1 MPAMPAVVKWCSKG
15 EATHSM
21 ADAITA
27 VAFGRRFRNLILL
40 TWNLPPVVGLGFLI
54 YIKMF
59 STEQIRGILT
69 TPLQP
74 AFIIGWILFSLWYF
88 TRFAAPVRRQLD
100 DARPGA
106 DVRALALQRIRS
118 FPLHFW
124 TLFCIYILM
133 APSAVIVSAQLYTDF
148 TASPVDWFRIHLVAL
163 VVSILVGMPIFL
175 RSMDLFGLAAGR
187 LQLPRPVV
195 SLKVKVMLLGALIPL
210 MVDTMLVLYYWTR
223 TGYFSL
229 ETFHVWLA
237 LEILAVVGSLLLVKS
252 LRQSLWPLAQ
262 VISHGGVMEGQLSID
277 ALTPRSTDELGL
289 MAASY
294 QTLLHNAQIQNRI
307 LRIGNRLIRQSSE
320 LRLGEIMDVLVA
332 SCSELL
338 GGDVVFLQLY
348 DPASD
353 QLVGVAQT
361 DGPYREEG
369 YYRLDL
375 DDVSMAVW
383 AFTKG
388 MPLALDDVTGDPRV
402 SPTLRERFGI
412 RSALAS
418 PLRAGGDIIGVFMT
432 VECQQQ
438 RHYTQDDIA
447 QLEQI
452 GSEAAL
458 AIATHRLLME
468 RAEAQAASMAS
479 ERQVRLLLDSTVEA
493 IYGADT
499 TGICTLVNRACLEML
514 GYDHEDELLG
524 KSIHELIHHSY
535 PDGSHYPK
543 HDCLVRLATLRGE
556 ISHSAEEVHWR
567 KDGTALPV
575 EYWSHPVYR
584 DGELVGSVVTFIDI
598 SERRAAEQHMQQL
611 LARNALLLE
620 STSDGI
626 IGVDTQLCCTFANH
640 AAAQMLGYSPDEVVG
655 QDLFALAHNR
665 SESGMALQRDELPLQ
680 RAIVEQTPQHTDNAV
695 LWQRDGDYIPVQ
707 YTANPIHKDGRV
719 TGAVMVFRNV
729 AEARAVARKMDYLA
743 THDALT
749 GLFNRR
755 EFENRLEQS
764 LLSAR
769 RNDAQHALCY
779 LDLDQFKVVNDT
791 CGHEAGDELLR
802 QLATLL
808 HGRIRQHDMLARL
821 GGDEFGMLL
830 DSCPV
835 SKALSIADELRAV
848 VEDYRFA
855 WGDKTFAVGVSIGL
869 VAITAETESQ
879 SWALSAADTACY
891 VAKDSGRNRVHVYQ
905 LHDDELNQRRS
916 EMQWVARLNEAL
928 DKGQFVLRYQPI
940 VAVGAL
946 DDQQAAIEILVAMR
960 DEEGRDIPPGAFI
973 PAAERYSLM
982 GAIDRWV
989 VGRVF
994 AWLRQNHQRVD
1005 GLKRC
1010 FINLSGQSVGQ
1021 EKFLEFL
1028 LAELDKGG
1036 FPTDKLCFEITETA
1050 AVANLSRAV
1059 TFIKALK
1066 TYGCRFALD
1075 DFGSGM
1081 SSFAYLKNLPLD
1093 YLKIDGNFVRDMV
1106 VDPIDRAMVQA
1117 IHQVGHVMD
1126 IATIAEFVEDMAILD
1141 ELRLIGV
1148 DFAQGYAIARPRPL
1162 DQYLS

>member
-1 MPAMPAVVKWCSKG
+1 MPNAISA
-15 EATHSM
+15 EAFS
-21 ADAITA
+21 
-27 VAFGRRFRNLILL
+27 RRFRNLILL
-40 TWNLPPVVGLGFLI
+40 TWTLPPVVGLGFLI
-54 YIKMF
+54 YIQMF
-59 STEQIRGILT
+59 SIEQMRRILT

-74 AFIIGWILFSLWYF
+74 TFIIGWILFSLWYF
-88 TRFAAPVRRQLD
+88 PRYVVPVRQ
-100 DARPGA
+100 
-106 DVRALALQRIRS
+106 ALLSSRSGVDINAVAVGRIRH

-124 TLFCIYILM
+124 TLFCLYILM
-133 APSAVIVSAQLYTDF
+133 APTAVIISAQLYTDF
-148 TASPVDWFRIHLVAL
+148 SASPVDWFRIHLVAL
-163 VVSILVGMPIFL
+163 VVSILVGTPIFL

-187 LQLPRPVV
+187 LQLDRPVV
-195 SLKVKVMLLGALIPL
+195 SLKAKVMLLGALMPL
-210 MVDTMLVLYYWTR
+210 LVDTMLVQYYWTR
-223 TGYFSL
+223 TGFFSL

-237 LEILAVVGSLLLVKS
+237 LEMLAVVGSLLLVRS
-252 LRQSLWPLAQ
+252 LGQSLWPLSQALSQ
-262 VISHGGVMEGQLSID
+262 DGVLEGQLAID
-277 ALTPRSTDELGL
+277 KLTPRSTDELGL

-294 QTLLHNAQIQNRI
+294 QTLLHNAQIQHRI
-307 LRIGNRLIRQSSE
+307 LRIGNRLVRQSGE

-332 SCSELL
+332 SCAELL
-338 GGDVVFLQLY
+338 GGDLVFLQLY
-348 DPASD
+348 DAATN

-361 DGPYREEG
+361 DGPYREAG
-369 YYRLDL
+369 YYRLGLEDT
-375 DDVSMAVW
+375 SMAVW
-383 AFTKG
+383 AFKQG
-388 MPLALDDVTGDPRV
+388 ESLALDDVAGDPRV
-402 SPTLRERFGI
+402 SPTLREHFGI
-412 RSALAS
+412 KSALAS
-418 PLRAGGDIIGVFMT
+418 PLRAGGETIGVLMT
-432 VECQQQ
+432 VECQQH
-438 RHYTQDDIA
+438 RHYCQADVT

-452 GSEAAL
+452 ASEAAL

-468 RAEAQAASMAS
+468 RTEAQAASMAN

-499 TGICTLVNRACLEML
+499 NGICTLVNRACLEML
-514 GYDHEDELLG
+514 GYAHEDELLG

-535 PDGSHYPK
+535 PDGTHYPK
-543 HDCLVRLATLRGE
+543 QDCVVRLATLRGD
-556 ISHSAEEVHWR
+556 ISHSTEEVHWR
-567 KDGTALPV
+567 KDGTPVPV
-575 EYWSHPVYR
+575 EFWSHPVYL
-584 DGELVGSVVTFIDI
+584 DGKLMGSVVTFIDI

-626 IGVDTQLCCTFANH
+626 IGVDTALCCTFANH
-640 AAAQMLGYSPDEVVG
+640 AAAHMLGYSPDEVEG
-655 QDLFALAHNR
+655 RDLFRLAHDR
-665 SESGMALQRDELPLQ
+665 SESGLALQREELPLY
-680 RAIVEQTPQHTDNAV
+680 RAIAEQTPQHTDNAV
-695 LWQRDGDYIPVQ
+695 LWQRNGDYIPVQ
-707 YTANPIHKDGRV
+707 YSANPIHEEGRV

-764 LLSAR
+764 LLAAR
-769 RNDAQHALCY
+769 RNDTEHALCY

-802 QLATLL
+802 QLASLL

-830 DSCPV
+830 DSCPI
-835 SKALSIADELRAV
+835 SKALTIADQVRAL

-891 VAKDSGRNRVHVYQ
+891 MAKDSGRNRVHVHQ

-928 DKGQFVLRYQPI
+928 DQGQFVLRYQPI
-940 VAVGAL
+940 VAVKAP
-946 DDQQAAIEILVAMR
+946 DEAPEAIEILVAMQ
-960 DEEGRDIPPGAFI
+960 DEQGLDIPPGAFI

-982 GAIDRWV
+982 SAIDRWV
-989 VGRVF
+989 VGSVF
-994 AWLRQNHQRVD
+994 AWLRDNRHRLD
-1005 GLKRC
+1005 NLKRC

-1021 EKFLEFL
+1021 EKFLDFL

-1036 FPTDKLCFEITETA
+1036 FPTEKLCFEITETA

-1066 TYGCRFALD
+1066 SYGCRFALD

-1117 IHQVGHVMD
+1117 IHQVGHVMN
-1126 IATIAEFVEDMAILD
+1126 IGTIAEFVEQRAILD
-1141 ELRLIGV
+1141 ELGAIGV
-1148 DFAQGYAIARPRPL
+1148 DYAQGYAIARPQPL
-1162 DQYLS
+1162 DGYLP